1 MSDFELTEEEQQIED
16 TADDLVPVSREER
29 ERVERI
35 LARGRKNKNINIR
48 LSEMDL
54 ERIKL
59 RADRE
64 GLPYQTL
71 ISSILHKYVSD
82 RLIDEDQIVKT
93 LELIGRSNRK

>member
-16 TADDLVPVSREER
+16 TAGELVPVSQEER

-93 LELIGRSNRK
+93 LELIGKSDRK

>member
-1 MSDFELTEEEQQIED
+1 MSDFKLTEEEQQIED
-16 TADDLVPVSREER
+16 TADELVPVSQEER
-29 ERVERI
+29 QRI
-35 LARGRKNKNINIR
+35 EGIIARGRKNKNINIR

-54 ERIKL
+54 ERIKS

-71 ISSILHKYVSD
+71 ISSVLHKYVSD

-93 LELIGRSNRK
+93 LELIGKSKRK

>member
-1 MSDFELTEEEQQIED
+1 MSDFQLTEEEQQIED
-16 TADDLVPVSREER
+16 AADELVPVSQEER

-35 LARGRKNKNINIR
+35 LARARKNKNINIR

-54 ERIKL
+54 ERIKS

-71 ISSILHKYVSD
+71 VSSVLHK
-82 RLIDEDQIVKT
+82 
-93 LELIGRSNRK
+93 

>member
-1 MSDFELTEEEQQIED
+1 MSDFQLTEEEQHIED
-16 TADDLVPVSREER
+16 AAGELVPVSQEER
-29 ERVERI
+29 QRLERI

-54 ERIKL
+54 ERIKS

-71 ISSILHKYVSD
+71 ISSVLHKYVSD

-93 LELIGRSNRK
+93 LELIGKSDRK